1 MFNIKGKYAN
11 ATIYA
16 GIVEQ
21 SAIDQ
26 ATDML
31 NQPFAQGEN
40 ICFMPDMHA
49 GAGCTIGTTM
59 TLHNKKICPNLV
71 GVDIG
76 CAMLVLKLA
85 EKEIDY
91 AKIDSMILR
100 KVPSGRNIRQKVHPL
115 AADFDLSSLLCY
127 KSLEEKY
134 TMCSLG
140 TLGGGNHFIEC
151 DKDSEG
157 NLYLVIHSGS
167 RNLGTKVAKYYQDK
181 AIQAMQHDAF
191 KEARKKIIDELI
203 VAGRQTEIQGV
214 LEKMV
219 IQDTPKALAYCEGR
233 LADDYLH
240 DMAITQKY
248 AMLNRSIIAYE
259 IIQAMG
265 LRVMGAF
272 TTMHNYIDIEHMIL
286 RKGAVSAKAGEQLL
300 IPINM
305 RDGSLLCVG
314 KGNDEWN
321 QSAPHGA
328 GRLMSRSEAKKTF
341 SIEEYKR
348 QMAGIYTTSVCQ
360 KTLDE
365 CPMTYKPMESIVNAI
380 KDTVDIVD
388 VLKPVYNFKAS
399 E

>member
-1 MFNIKGKYAN
+1 MFEIKGKYAN

-16 GIVEQ
+16 DIVEQ

-91 AKIDSMILR
+91 AKLDSVIR
-100 KVPSGRNIRQKVHPL
+100 EKVPSGRNIRQKVHPL
-115 AADFDLSSLLCY
+115 AVDFDLSSLLCY
-127 KSLEEKY
+127 KNLDEEY

-140 TLGGGNHFIEC
+140 TLGSGNHFAEV

-181 AIQAMQHDAF
+181 AIQAMQHDTF
-191 KEARKKIIDELI
+191 KEARKKVIDELI
-203 VAGRQTEIQGV
+203 AAGRQTEIQGV
-214 LEKMV
+214 LENMV
-219 IQDTPKALAYCEGR
+219 TQDIPKTLAYCEGQ

-259 IIQAMG
+259 IIQTMG
-265 LRVMGAF
+265 LHVVEAF
-272 TTMHNYIDIEHMIL
+272 TTMHNYIDIENGIL

-300 IPINM
+300 IPMNM

-360 KTLDE
+360 ETLDE

-388 VLKPVYNFKAS
+388 ILKPVYNFKAS

>member
-1 MFNIKGKYAN
+1 MFEIKGKYAN
-11 ATIYA
+11 ATVYA
-16 GIVEQ
+16 DIVEQ

-26 ATDML
+26 AIDML
-31 NQPFAQGEN
+31 NQPFAQGET

-91 AKIDSMILR
+91 AKLDSVIRR
-100 KVPSGRNIRQKVHPL
+100 KVPSGRTIRQKAHPL
-115 AADFDLSSLLCY
+115 AADFDISSLLCY
-127 KSLEEKY
+127 KSLKEKY
-134 TMCSLG
+134 MMCSLG
-140 TLGGGNHFIEC
+140 TLGAGNHFAEV
-151 DKDSEG
+151 DKDSKG

-181 AIQAMQHDAF
+181 AVQAMQHVAI
-191 KEARKKIIDELI
+191 KEVRQKVIDEL
-203 VAGRQTEIQGV
+203 VAAGRQTEIQGV
-214 LEKMV
+214 LENMV
-219 IQDTPKALAYCEGR
+219 VQDTPKALVYCEGQ
-233 LADDYLH
+233 LAEEYLH

-259 IIQAMG
+259 ITQTMG
-265 LRVMGAF
+265 LHVVEAF

-300 IPINM
+300 IPMNM

-348 QMAGIYTTSVCQ
+348 QMTGIYTTSICQ
-360 KTLDE
+360 GTLDE
-365 CPMTYKPMESIVNAI
+365 CPMTYKPMESIVNSI

-388 VLKPVYNFKAS
+388 ILKPVYNFKAS